1 MRETAHTEV
10 DMPRR
15 FLLTGGGTGG
25 HVTPAL
31 AVAGALAQKYE
42 DADFRY
48 VGLGDKAEAIMAPKA
63 GLPLSRVSSR
73 GMPSPGLGLIPFAFS
88 LGLGIVQALGILLRH
103 RPTLIVATGGYV
115 AAPVVLANAMLR
127 SLRLA
132 KTPLLV
138 HEQNSHLGRM
148 NQLAARFADLV
159 AVSFPETLK
168 QLPASKGVWVGYPV
182 RQSCQ
187 PGDRHEARQ
196 QLGIPADARV
206 IFAFGGSQGARTINR
221 AVADA
226 AGQLLAHDDIWIIQG
241 CGRPF
246 NERASRGTYHGYKD
260 VEERLQEVDA
270 TLLKHPRYLR
280 HDFIDDMAAC
290 YAASDLVICRA
301 GAGSLMEVCA
311 QSKPAIVIPK
321 ANLPGDHQVRNA
333 RVLERA
339 RACRVLYE
347 RIDPAN
353 SGQNTPFVPGPRL
366 ADLVMR
372 ILDAPE
378 QHEAMAEAAGKV
390 ITSDAA
396 SLMTECAAYLLGEG
410 PLPEPELPRDVP
422 VDRIMGLRAMGMER
436 LLQQVS
442 NEIEPPLDAPERE
455 LLLSKVDGLLA
466 SPAWVDRARG
476 CRITGLAG
484 YRDAAPIIQ
493 TMATEDE
500 PMVRRDAFKG
510 LRGLGPAVLAPAEMK
525 DTLIQGLDDNYYE
538 ARMEAAA
545 TAAVCAHRLDTDQR
559 REITDILARRC
570 RDMSSEVRMAACR
583 ALGKTADQPEPVMTA
598 LDRLKYDAVWKVRG
612 RLFDAYAELS
622 DRGIIDAVTAQ
633 EALDAILITANGYL
647 TEYQIRHRRN
657 DAVRRVK
664 RREA

>member
-1 MRETAHTEV
+1 
-10 DMPRR
+10 
-15 FLLTGGGTGG
+15 
-25 HVTPAL
+25 
-31 AVAGALAQKYE
+31 
-42 DADFRY
+42 
-48 VGLGDKAEAIMAPKA
+48 
-63 GLPLSRVSSR
+63 
-73 GMPSPGLGLIPFAFS
+73 
-88 LGLGIVQALGILLRH
+88 
-103 RPTLIVATGGYV
+103 
-115 AAPVVLANAMLR
+115 
-127 SLRLA
+127 
-132 KTPLLV
+132 
-138 HEQNSHLGRM
+138 
-148 NQLAARFADLV
+148 
-159 AVSFPETLK
+159 
-168 QLPASKGVWVGYPV
+168 
-182 RQSCQ
+182 
-187 PGDRHEARQ
+187 
-196 QLGIPADARV
+196 
-206 IFAFGGSQGARTINR
+206 
-221 AVADA
+221 
-226 AGQLLAHDDIWIIQG
+226 
-241 CGRPF
+241 
-246 NERASRGTYHGYKD
+246 
-260 VEERLQEVDA
+260 
-270 TLLKHPRYLR
+270 
-280 HDFIDDMAAC
+280 
-290 YAASDLVICRA
+290 
-301 GAGSLMEVCA
+301 
-311 QSKPAIVIPK
+311 
-321 ANLPGDHQVRNA
+321 
-333 RVLERA
+333 
-339 RACRVLYE
+339 
-347 RIDPAN
+347 
-353 SGQNTPFVPGPRL
+353 
-366 ADLVMR
+366 
-372 ILDAPE
+372 
-378 QHEAMAEAAGKV
+378 
-390 ITSDAA
+390 
-396 SLMTECAAYLLGEG
+396 MTECAAYLLGEG

-570 RDMSSEVRMAACR
+570 RDMSFEVRMAACR